1 MFPLFRNLCCTDSKK
16 ILRRP
21 VKTAVDKAKLC
32 LTIKKATPLIAVAD
46 VLSSTL
52 TPCFSPLRPIWA
64 KQNILNILSGG
75 GPLKKTD
82 KLAWSGKKTQF
93 HSSKFFIHWQIYFTY
108 SRW

>member
-1 MFPLFRNLCCTDSKK
+1 MFKNILRIFSCMFPLFRNLCCTDSKK

-52 TPCFSPLRPIWA
+52 TLVPSGLA
-64 KQNILNILSGG
+64 KQAKISSRDILSTGAA
-75 GPLKKTD
+75 L
-82 KLAWSGKKTQF
+82 
-93 HSSKFFIHWQIYFTY
+93 
-108 SRW
+108 

>member
-1 MFPLFRNLCCTDSKK
+1 MFKNILRIFSCMFPLFRNLCCTDSKK
-16 ILRRP
+16 ILRRQP

-52 TPCFSPLRPIWA
+52 TLVPSGLA
-64 KQNILNILSGG
+64 KQAKISYRDIVYRS

-82 KLAWSGKKTQF
+82 KFA
-93 HSSKFFIHWQIYFTY
+93 
-108 SRW
+108 

>member
-32 LTIKKATPLIAVAD
+32 LTIKKATPLIAD

-52 TPCFSPLRPIWA
+52 TLVPSGLA
-64 KQNILNILSGG
+64 KQAKIS
-75 GPLKKTD
+75 
-82 KLAWSGKKTQF
+82 
-93 HSSKFFIHWQIYFTY
+93 
-108 SRW
+108 

>member
-52 TPCFSPLRPIWA
+52 TLVPSGLA
-64 KQNILNILSGG
+64 KQAKISSRFIVYRS

-82 KLAWSGKKTQF
+82 KFA
-93 HSSKFFIHWQIYFTY
+93 
-108 SRW
+108 